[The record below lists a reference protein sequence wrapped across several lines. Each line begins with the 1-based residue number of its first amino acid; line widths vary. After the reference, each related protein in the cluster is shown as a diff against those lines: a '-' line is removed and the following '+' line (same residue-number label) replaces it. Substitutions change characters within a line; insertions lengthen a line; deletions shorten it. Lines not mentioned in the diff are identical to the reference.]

1 MNKRV
6 YIIKLFKCIVAII
19 ITLTILVMVIKIDI

>member
-6 YIIKLFKCIVAII
+6 YNLKFLRCIVAII
-19 ITLTILVMVIKIDI
+19 ITLTFLVIVIKIDI